1 MKRGNKEILYR
12 VQTESR
18 EVPERIKRG
27 SRESRGSRGVKKE
40 SIKSLGRVR
49 KESSDGVGRESGKGP
64 E

>member
-27 SRESRGSRGVKKE
+27 SRESGEGLEESKKSPE
-40 SIKSLGRVR
+40 RV
-49 KESSDGVGRESGKGP
+49 
-64 E
+64 